1 MYIFLNGW
9 FIEKCMWSSKN
20 SIKTTAASL
29 KKFYKYMVDSGYIKE
44 SDYKEEF
51 DYIKDNMDDFY
62 EQLKEYKKGT
72 YYDNIF

>member
-1 MYIFLNGW
+1 
-9 FIEKCMWSSKN
+9 
-20 SIKTTAASL
+20 
-29 KKFYKYMVDSGYIKE
+29 MVDSGYIKE

-62 EQLKEYKKGT
+62 DQLKEYKKGT